1 MKTGANDLIA
11 SGADHE
17 KSRLNSANAM
27 NLNATPDTFPIT
39 ERTRVRRLPERGSHG
54 REDVHRILDE
64 APLCHVG
71 YLIDGKPYVTPTV
84 HWRTGERLYWHGS
97 AASRFLR
104 NAVGTQVCI
113 TCSLMDGWVLSR
125 SAFFHSARY
134 RSAMVFGKAQM
145 VEGEDEKLKALHNFI
160 ENLFP
165 GRWDALRPMQPQ
177 ELKQTTILYVDI
189 DEATAKVRVGY
200 PNDPDDA
207 GHPVWAGAV
216 PIVQRTAAPENAPNL
231 MPGIDLPDYVS
242 SLVRSGKLRTPYRS
256 EVE

>member
-1 MKTGANDLIA
+1 
-11 SGADHE
+11 
-17 KSRLNSANAM
+17 M
-27 NLNATPDTFPIT
+27 NLNATPDNYRIT
-39 ERTRVRRLPERGSHG
+39 ERTRFKRLRERGSHG

-71 YLIDGKPYVTPTV
+71 YIIDGNPYVTPTV

-97 AASRFLR
+97 GASRFLR

-113 TCSLMDGWVLSR
+113 TCSFMDGWVLSR
-125 SAFFHSARY
+125 SAFFHSARF
-134 RSAMVFGKAQM
+134 RSAMVFGKAKM
-145 VEGEDEKLKALHNFI
+145 VEGDEEKLKALHNFI

-165 GRWDALRPMQPQ
+165 GRWDALRPMKLE

-200 PNDPDDA
+200 PNDPEDA

-216 PIVQRTAAPENAPNL
+216 PIVQNIGTPENAPNL

-242 SLVRSGKLRTPYRS
+242 ALLRSGKLRTPYRP

>member
-1 MKTGANDLIA
+1 MKRVASGPIA

-17 KSRLNSANAM
+17 ESSLNSANAM
-27 NLNATPDTFPIT
+27 NLNATPDTYRIT
-39 ERTRVRRLPERGSHG
+39 EKTRFRRLPERGSHS

-71 YLIDGKPYVTPTV
+71 YIIDGNPHVTPTV

-97 AASRFLR
+97 GASHFLR
-104 NAVGTQVCI
+104 NAVGTQVCV
-113 TCSLMDGWVLSR
+113 TCSFMDGWVLSR
-125 SAFFHSARY
+125 SAFFHSARF
-134 RSAMVFGKAQM
+134 RSAMVFGKAHM
-145 VEGEDEKLKALHNFI
+145 VEAEDEKLKALHHFI

-165 GRWDALRPMQPQ
+165 GRWDALRPMQPG

-189 DEATAKVRVGY
+189 NEATAKVRVGY

-207 GHPVWAGAV
+207 KHPVWAGAV
-216 PIVQRTAAPENAPNL
+216 PIVQSIGTPENAPNL

-242 SLVRSGKLRTPYRS
+242 ALLRSGKLRTPYKS